1 MLNKTGM
8 FMRILMLILRKVY
21 SKFPV
26 LAFDILAIP
35 IAWMMAFWLRYN
47 LGSFDAPFEKP
58 TFYQA
63 LVTLVFVQVACY
75 YYFKVYR
82 GLWRFTSISDV
93 ARILRAV
100 LTGSLIVIPI
110 FYELSLLSIVP
121 RSVIPLYALILIML
135 LCSARIMRR
144 HFWDKAV
151 CVTAKQERERVLVIG
166 AGQAGESLIRE
177 LKRSD
182 GYYPIGLVDDNFS
195 KYGLEVHG
203 VQVLGNIE
211 ALPEVVAQYDVHS
224 IFIAI
229 PSASSTE
236 MRNIV
241 EKCEQCQ
248 IPFRTLPSLHALVS
262 GRVEVNALRDVRIE
276 DLLGRDQV
284 ELEWDKI
291 GLELNGKRILVTGG
305 GGSIGS
311 ELCRQIMQLN
321 PLKLLILDN
330 SEFNLYAI
338 DLELKRLYPEIP
350 LELALVSITDRVA
363 IQSLMARFQ
372 PEIVFHAAA
381 YKHVPMIEAQIRQGV
396 LNNIIG
402 TRVMAEESAAC
413 LVEKFILISTD
424 KAVNP
429 TNVMGATKRVAEI
442 YCQNLNMHVD
452 TQLITVRFGNVLGSV
467 GSVMPLFKQ
476 QIKQGGPVTV
486 THPEMN
492 RYFMTIA
499 EASQLILQAM
509 ANGSGGE
516 IFVLDMG
523 DPVNITYLAE
533 QMIHLSGK
541 EPGLDI
547 KIEYI
552 GLRPGEKLFEE
563 LFHESEQLVE
573 TSHEKLFQARF
584 RKIDWE
590 QLIEAM
596 TLFEA
601 FCESNQ
607 TDELRILLNNL
618 VPEFKNPLLLSSTAE
633 CEK

>member
-1 MLNKTGM
+1 MHT
-8 FMRILMLILRKVY
+8 LILIIRKLY

-35 IAWMMAFWLRYN
+35 VAWIMAYWLRYN
-47 LGSFDAPFEKP
+47 LHPFEAQFDKSS
-58 TFYQA
+58 FYQA
-63 LVTLVFVQVACY
+63 LGTMIGIQVSCY

-93 ARILRAV
+93 TRILRAV
-100 LTGSLIVIPI
+100 LSASLIVIPV
-110 FYELSLLSIVP
+110 FYEFSLLYIVP
-121 RSVIPLYALILIML
+121 RSVVPLYGLILITL
-135 LCSARIMRR
+135 LCGARILRR
-144 HFWDKAV
+144 HYWDKAA

-182 GYYPIGLVDDNFS
+182 SYYPIGLVDDNFS

-211 ALPEVVAQYDVHS
+211 SLPELVAQCDVHS

-229 PSASSTE
+229 PSASSTQ
-236 MRNIV
+236 MRYIV
-241 EKCEQCQ
+241 EKCEQSH
-248 IPFRTLPSLHALVS
+248 IPFRTLPSLQALVS
-262 GRVEVNALRDVRIE
+262 GRIEVDALRDVRIE

-291 GLELNGKRILVTGG
+291 GSELLGKRVLVTGG

-321 PLKLLILDN
+321 PLKLLIIDN
-330 SEFNLYAI
+330 SEFNLYSI
-338 DLELKRLYPEIP
+338 DLELKKRYPAIP
-350 LELALVSITDRVA
+350 VELALISVTDRIAVS
-363 IQSLMARFQ
+363 SLMARFKPQ
-372 PEIVFHAAA
+372 IVFHAAA
-381 YKHVPMIEAQIRQGV
+381 YKHVPMIEAQVREGV

-402 TRVMAEESAAC
+402 TRVIAEESVGC
-413 LVEKFILISTD
+413 SVEKFILISTD

-442 YCQNLNMHVD
+442 YCQNLNMHVN

-467 GSVMPLFKQ
+467 GSVVPLFKQ

-509 ANGSGGE
+509 ANGIGGE

-523 DPVNITYLAE
+523 EPVNITYLAE
-533 QMIHLSGK
+533 QMIRLSGK

-547 KIEYI
+547 MINYT

-563 LFHESEQLVE
+563 LFYESEKLVE
-573 TSHEKLFQARF
+573 TAHEKLFKARF
-584 RKIDWE
+584 RKIDWG
-590 QLIEAM
+590 QLTEAM
-596 TLFEA
+596 ILLET

-607 TDELRILLNNL
+607 SDELRILLNNL
-618 VPEFKNPLLLSSTAE
+618 VPEFQNAPKSASTVE
-633 CEK
+633 LE